1 MVEEFYGKISR
12 SGSNL
17 SDSLEDKLTGDFFGT
32 LRYMDFCDGLQ
43 PVLCGA
49 LRKSEKQQ
57 AESKAAIQLIENV
70 NCTNIKDEEH
80 IKFWPKHDLGELDV
94 LLEFDNCYIGIEV
107 KFQSGLSSDDQLI
120 REANILCDLPKDKK
134 KILLFIAKHE
144 SCISVYRKYKKDI
157 SKQGVHFVFAS
168 WEDILQSMKDILN
181 GGKGSKYTFGQKL
194 MICDLVRLLTRKD
207 FDTFLSMTNGISD
220 RPDQPI
226 EKKGYFMLDDKNH
239 KDDTMNY
246 KNAAFV
252 VFMTYKN
259 VGKLREAIKSESENE
274 DCEYTFI
281 KNQNKNK
288 EKGYEYPA
296 AGMVN
301 DFWWLFSKEANS
313 GSGGT
318 SLYAINIFLT
328 DTNEDAPSEPIFR
341 VLRYISPNAISKK
354 LTGKKLVDA
363 FDENADAERN
373 TRDIVVD
380 EIPMTLHQ
388 RDINDSEKHA
398 GLRGCYYVDLPLMSI
413 SEDDIVHIFHI
424 FDELSKQS
432 DIAYSQQATNEE

>member
-43 PVLCGA
+43 PILCGA

-57 AESKAAIQLIENV
+57 AESQDVIQLIENV

-107 KFQSGLSSDDQLI
+107 KYKSGLSSDDQLI

-144 SCISVYRKYKKDI
+144 SCLSVYRKYKKDI

-168 WEDILQSMKDILN
+168 WEDILQSMKDILH
-181 GGKGSKYTFGQKL
+181 GGKGSNYTFGQKL
-194 MICDLVRLLTRKD
+194 MIRDLVRLLTRKD
-207 FDTFLSMTNGISD
+207 FETFLSMTNGISD
-220 RPDQPI
+220 RPDQSI
-226 EKKGYFMLDDKNH
+226 EKKGYFMVDNN
-239 KDDTMNY
+239 KDYATNY

-259 VGKLREAIKSESENE
+259 VDKLLKDIKSESENE

-281 KNQNKNK
+281 NRPKDTDN
-288 EKGYEYPA
+288 GI
-296 AGMVN
+296 VV
-301 DFWWLFSKEANS
+301 DIWLTFSKEANI
-313 GSGGT
+313 GSGDT
-318 SLYAINIFLT
+318 SLYAVNIFLT
-328 DTNEDAPSEPIFR
+328 NPNEKHPADPIFR
-341 VLRYISPNAISKK
+341 VLRYISPIAISKK
-354 LTGKKLVDA
+354 LTAKKLAEA
-363 FDENADAERN
+363 FDDTANAERD
-373 TRDIVVD
+373 TCDIVVD
-380 EIPMTLHQ
+380 GMTMTLHQ
-388 RDINDSEKHA
+388 RDINNSEKHA
-398 GLRGCYYVDLPLMSI
+398 GLRGCYYVDSPLMSI
-413 SEDDIVHIFHI
+413 SKDDIKRVFHI

>member
-17 SDSLEDKLTGDFFGT
+17 SDNLEDKLTGDFFGT

-43 PVLCGA
+43 PILCGA

-194 MICDLVRLLTRKD
+194 MICDLMRLLTRKG

-239 KDDTMNY
+239 KNDTMNY

-281 KNQNKNK
+281 NRPKDTDN
-288 EKGYEYPA
+288 GI
-296 AGMVN
+296 VV
-301 DFWWLFSKEANS
+301 DIWLTFSKEANI
-313 GSGGT
+313 GSGDT
-318 SLYAINIFLT
+318 SLYAVNIFLT
-328 DTNEDAPSEPIFR
+328 NPNEKHPADPIFR
-341 VLRYISPNAISKK
+341 VLRYISPIAISKK
-354 LTGKKLVDA
+354 LTAKKLAEA
-363 FDENADAERN
+363 FDDTANAERN
-373 TRDIVVD
+373 ARDIVVD
-380 EIPMTLHQ
+380 GMTMTLHQ
-388 RDINDSEKHA
+388 RDINNSEKHA
-398 GLRGCYYVDLPLMSI
+398 GLRGCYYVDSPLMSI
-413 SEDDIVHIFHI
+413 SKDDIKRVFHI

>member
-43 PVLCGA
+43 PILCGA

-57 AESKAAIQLIENV
+57 AESQAAIQLIENV

-120 REANILCDLPKDKK
+120 REANILCDLPKEKK

-168 WEDILQSMKDILN
+168 WEDILQSMKDILH
-181 GGKGSKYTFGQKL
+181 GGKRSKYTFGQKL
-194 MICDLVRLLTRKD
+194 MICDLVRLLTRKG

-239 KDDTMNY
+239 KADTMNY

-281 KNQNKNK
+281 NRPEDTDN
-288 EKGYEYPA
+288 GI
-296 AGMVN
+296 VV
-301 DFWWLFSKEANS
+301 DIWLTFSKEANT
-313 GSGGT
+313 GSGDT
-318 SLYAINIFLT
+318 SLYAVNIFLT
-328 DTNEDAPSEPIFR
+328 NPNEEHPADPIFR
-341 VLRYISPNAISKK
+341 VLRYISPNAISKN
-354 LTGKKLVDA
+354 LTGENLAEA
-363 FDENADAERN
+363 FDDTANAERD
-373 TRDIVVD
+373 TCDIVVD
-380 EIPMTLHQ
+380 GMTMTLHQ
-388 RDINDSEKHA
+388 RDINNSEKHA

-413 SEDDIVHIFHI
+413 SKDDIKRVFHI

>member
-43 PVLCGA
+43 PILCGA

-57 AESKAAIQLIENV
+57 AESQAAIQLIENV

-120 REANILCDLPKDKK
+120 REANILCDLPKEKK

-168 WEDILQSMKDILN
+168 WEDILQSMKDILH
-181 GGKGSKYTFGQKL
+181 GGKRSKYTFGQKL
-194 MICDLVRLLTRKD
+194 MICDLVRLLTRKG
-207 FDTFLSMTNGISD
+207 FDTFLSMTNGIAD
-220 RPDQPI
+220 KLGQLI
-226 EKKGYFMLDDKNH
+226 EEEEYFMEDRKNN
-239 KDDTMNY
+239 KDYATNY

-259 VGKLREAIKSESENE
+259 IEKLLKEIKSKSE
-274 DCEYTFI
+274 EYGYAFI
-281 KNQNKNK
+281 KKK
-288 EKGYEYPA
+288 EETC
-296 AGMVN
+296 AGIV
-301 DFWWLFSKEANS
+301 DDIWLTFSKEANT
-313 GSGGT
+313 GSGAT
-318 SLYAINIFLT
+318 SLYAVNIFLT
-328 DTNEDAPSEPIFR
+328 NTNEKHPSEPIFR
-341 VLRYISPNAISKK
+341 VLRYISPNAISKNLTRRK
-354 LTGKKLVDA
+354 LAEA
-363 FDENADAERN
+363 FDKNANAERN
-373 TRDIVVD
+373 ACNIVVD
-380 EIPMTLHQ
+380 GISMTLHQ
-388 RDINDSEKHA
+388 RDINNPKDHA
-398 GLRGCYYVDLPLMSI
+398 GLQRCYYVDLPLMSI
-413 SEDDIVHIFHI
+413 SNDDIVHIFHI

>member
-43 PVLCGA
+43 PILCGA

-57 AESKAAIQLIENV
+57 AESKAAIQLIENA
-70 NCTNIKDEEH
+70 NCTNIKDEEN

-94 LLEFDNCYIGIEV
+94 LLNFDNCCIGIEV

-120 REANILCDLPKDKK
+120 REANILCDLVKDKK

-144 SCISVYRKYKKDI
+144 SCISVYRKYKNII
-157 SKQGVHFVFAS
+157 SKDVHFVFAS

-194 MICDLVRLLTRKD
+194 MIRDLVRLLTRKD
-207 FDTFLSMTNGISD
+207 FDTFLSMTNGIAD
-220 RPDQPI
+220 KLGQLI
-226 EKKGYFMLDDKNH
+226 EKERYFMEDNN
-239 KDDTMNY
+239 KDYTTNY

-259 VGKLREAIKSESENE
+259 VDKLLKAIKSESENK

-281 KNQNKNK
+281 NRPEDTDN
-288 EKGYEYPA
+288 GI
-296 AGMVN
+296 VV
-301 DFWWLFSKEANS
+301 DIWLTFSKEANT
-313 GSGGT
+313 GSGDT
-318 SLYAINIFLT
+318 SLYAVNIFLT
-328 DTNEDAPSEPIFR
+328 NTNEDDPSDPIFR
-341 VLRYISPNAISKK
+341 VLRYISPIAISKK
-354 LTGKKLVDA
+354 LTAKKLAEA
-363 FDENADAERN
+363 FDDNADAERD
-373 TRDIVVD
+373 TCDIVVD
-380 EIPMTLHQ
+380 EIAMTLHQ
-388 RDINDSEKHA
+388 RDINNSEKHA

-413 SEDDIVHIFHI
+413 SKDDIVHIFHI

>member
-43 PVLCGA
+43 PILCGA

-57 AESKAAIQLIENV
+57 AESQAAIQLIGNA

-107 KFQSGLSSDDQLI
+107 KFKSGLSSDDQLI

-134 KILLFIAKHE
+134 KILLFVAKHE

-168 WEDILQSMKDILN
+168 WEDILQSMKDILH
-181 GGKGSKYTFGQKL
+181 GGKGSNYTFGQKL
-194 MICDLVRLLTRKD
+194 MISDLIRLLTRKD
-207 FDTFLSMTNGISD
+207 LDTFLSMTNGIAD
-220 RPDQPI
+220 KLGQLI
-226 EKKGYFMLDDKNH
+226 EKERYFMADRKNN
-239 KDDTMNY
+239 KDYATNY

-259 VGKLREAIKSESENE
+259 VDKLLKDIKSESKNE

-281 KNQNKNK
+281 NRPEDTDN
-288 EKGYEYPA
+288 GI
-296 AGMVN
+296 VV
-301 DFWWLFSKEANS
+301 DIWLTFSKEANI
-313 GSGGT
+313 GSGDT
-318 SLYAINIFLT
+318 SLYAVNIFLT
-328 DTNEDAPSEPIFR
+328 NPNEEHPADPIFR
-341 VLRYISPNAISKK
+341 VLRYISPIAISKK
-354 LTGKKLVDA
+354 LTAKKLAKA
-363 FDENADAERN
+363 FDDTANTERN
-373 TRDIVVD
+373 TCDIVVD
-380 EIPMTLHQ
+380 GMTMTLHQ
-388 RDINDSEKHA
+388 RDINNSEKHA

-413 SEDDIVHIFHI
+413 SNDDIKRVFHM

>member
-17 SDSLEDKLTGDFFGT
+17 SDSSEDKLTGDFFGT

-43 PVLCGA
+43 PILCGA

-57 AESKAAIQLIENV
+57 AESQAAIQLIENA
-70 NCTNIKDEEH
+70 NCTNISDEEH

-94 LLEFDNCYIGIEV
+94 LLNFDNCCIGIEV

-120 REANILCDLPKDKK
+120 REANILCDLAKDKK

-144 SCISVYRKYKKDI
+144 SCISVYRKYKNII
-157 SKQGVHFVFAS
+157 SKDVHFVFAS

-194 MICDLVRLLTRKD
+194 MIRDLVRLLTRKN
-207 FDTFLSMTNGISD
+207 FETFLSMTNGIAD
-220 RPDQPI
+220 TLGQLI
-226 EKKGYFMLDDKNH
+226 EKDVDVMLNDKNY
-239 KDDTMNY
+239 KDYTTNY
-246 KNAAFV
+246 KNAAYV

-259 VGKLREAIKSESENE
+259 VEKLREAIKSKSE
-274 DCEYTFI
+274 EYGYVFI
-281 KNQNKNK
+281 
-288 EKGYEYPA
+288 KGYEEKRD
-296 AGMVN
+296 GIV
-301 DFWWLFSKEANS
+301 DDIWLTFSKEANT
-313 GSGGT
+313 GSGDT
-318 SLYAINIFLT
+318 SLYAVNIFLT
-328 DTNEDAPSEPIFR
+328 NTNEEHPSEPIFR

-354 LTGKKLVDA
+354 LTRENLADA
-363 FDENADAERN
+363 FDDTANTERN
-373 TRDIVVD
+373 ACDIVVD

-388 RDINDSEKHA
+388 RDINNPKDYA
-398 GLRGCYYVDLPLMSI
+398 GLQGCYYVDLPLMSI
-413 SEDDIVHIFHI
+413 SQDDIKRVFHI

>member
-43 PVLCGA
+43 PILCGA

-57 AESKAAIQLIENV
+57 AESQAAIQLIENV

-134 KILLFIAKHE
+134 KILLFIAKQE

-194 MICDLVRLLTRKD
+194 MISDLMRLLIRKD
-207 FDTFLSMTNGISD
+207 FDTFLSMTNGIVD
-220 RPDQPI
+220 KLGQLI
-226 EKKGYFMLDDKNH
+226 EEEEYFMEDRKNN
-239 KDDTMNY
+239 KDYATNY

-259 VGKLREAIKSESENE
+259 VEKLLKEIKSKSE
-274 DCEYTFI
+274 EYGYAFI
-281 KNQNKNK
+281 KKK
-288 EKGYEYPA
+288 EETC
-296 AGMVN
+296 AGIV
-301 DFWWLFSKEANS
+301 DDIWLTFSKEANT
-313 GSGGT
+313 GSGAT
-318 SLYAINIFLT
+318 SLYAVNIFLT
-328 DTNEDAPSEPIFR
+328 NTNEKHPSEPIFR
-341 VLRYISPNAISKK
+341 VLRYISPNAISKNLTRRK
-354 LTGKKLVDA
+354 LANA
-363 FDENADAERN
+363 FDKNANAERN
-373 TRDIVVD
+373 ACNIVVD

-388 RDINDSEKHA
+388 RDINNPKDYA
-398 GLRGCYYVDLPLMSI
+398 GLQGCYYVDLPLMSI
-413 SEDDIVHIFHI
+413 SKDDIVHIFHI

>member
-17 SDSLEDKLTGDFFGT
+17 SDNSEDKLTGDFFGA

-43 PVLCGA
+43 PILCGA

-57 AESKAAIQLIENV
+57 AESQAAIQLIGNV
-70 NCTNIKDEEH
+70 NCTNISDEEH

-107 KFQSGLSSDDQLI
+107 KFKSGLSSDDQLI

-144 SCISVYRKYKKDI
+144 ACLSVYRKHKNII
-157 SKQGVHFVFAS
+157 SKDVHFVFAS
-168 WEDILQSMKDILN
+168 WEDILQSMKDILH

-194 MICDLVRLLTRKD
+194 MICDLVRLLTRKG

-226 EKKGYFMLDDKNH
+226 EKKGYFMVDNN
-239 KDDTMNY
+239 KDYTTNY

-259 VGKLREAIKSESENE
+259 VDKLLKAIKSESENE

-281 KNQNKNK
+281 NRPEDTDN
-288 EKGYEYPA
+288 GI
-296 AGMVN
+296 V
-301 DFWWLFSKEANS
+301 DDIWLTFSKEANT
-313 GSGGT
+313 GSGDT
-318 SLYAINIFLT
+318 SLYAVNIFLT
-328 DTNEDAPSEPIFR
+328 NPNEEHPADPIFR
-341 VLRYISPNAISKK
+341 VLRYISPIAISKK
-354 LTGKKLVDA
+354 LTEKELAEA
-363 FDENADAERN
+363 FDDTANAERD
-373 TRDIVVD
+373 TCDIVVD
-380 EIPMTLHQ
+380 EIAMTLYQ
-388 RDINDSEKHA
+388 RDINNSKKHA
-398 GLRGCYYVDLPLMSI
+398 GLQGCYYVDLPLMSI
-413 SEDDIVHIFHI
+413 SKDDIKRVFHI

>member
-17 SDSLEDKLTGDFFGT
+17 SDSLEDKLTGDFFGA

-43 PVLCGA
+43 PILCGA

-57 AESKAAIQLIENV
+57 AESQAAIQLIGNV
-70 NCTNIKDEEH
+70 NCTNISDEEH

-107 KFQSGLSSDDQLI
+107 KFKSGLSSDDQLI

-144 SCISVYRKYKKDI
+144 ACLSVYRKHKNII
-157 SKQGVHFVFAS
+157 SKDVHFVFAS
-168 WEDILQSMKDILN
+168 WEDILQSMKDILH

-194 MICDLVRLLTRKD
+194 MICDLVRLLTRKG

-226 EKKGYFMLDDKNH
+226 EKKGYFMVDNN
-239 KDDTMNY
+239 KDYTTNY

-259 VGKLREAIKSESENE
+259 VDKLLKAIKSESENE

-281 KNQNKNK
+281 NRPEDTDN
-288 EKGYEYPA
+288 GI
-296 AGMVN
+296 V
-301 DFWWLFSKEANS
+301 DDIWLTFSKEANT
-313 GSGGT
+313 GSGDT
-318 SLYAINIFLT
+318 SLYAINIILT
-328 DTNEDAPSEPIFR
+328 NTNEADPSDPIFR
-341 VLRYISPNAISKK
+341 VLRYISPIAISKK
-354 LTGKKLVDA
+354 LTEKELAEA
-363 FDENADAERN
+363 FDDTANAERD
-373 TRDIVVD
+373 TCDIVVD
-380 EIPMTLHQ
+380 EIAMTLYQ
-388 RDINDSEKHA
+388 RDINNSKKHA
-398 GLRGCYYVDLPLMSI
+398 GLQGCYYVDLPLMSI
-413 SEDDIVHIFHI
+413 SKDDIKRVFHI

>member
-70 NCTNIKDEEH
+70 NCTNIRDEEH

-144 SCISVYRKYKKDI
+144 ACLSVYRKHKNII
-157 SKQGVHFVFAS
+157 SKDVHFVFAS

-194 MICDLVRLLTRKD
+194 MIRDLVRLLTRKD

-220 RPDQPI
+220 TLGQLI
-226 EKKGYFMLDDKNH
+226 EKEVYFMADHKNN
-239 KDDTMNY
+239 KDYTTNY

-259 VGKLREAIKSESENE
+259 VDKLLKAIKSESENK

-281 KNQNKNK
+281 NRPEDTDN
-288 EKGYEYPA
+288 GI
-296 AGMVN
+296 VV
-301 DFWWLFSKEANS
+301 DIWLTFSKEANT
-313 GSGGT
+313 GSGDT
-318 SLYAINIFLT
+318 SLYAVNIFLT
-328 DTNEDAPSEPIFR
+328 NTNEEHPSDPIFR
-341 VLRYISPNAISKK
+341 VLRYISPIAISKK
-354 LTGKKLVDA
+354 LTAKKLAEA

-380 EIPMTLHQ
+380 KIPMTLHQ
-388 RDINDSEKHA
+388 RDINNSEKHA

-413 SEDDIVHIFHI
+413 SNDDIKRVFHM

>member
-43 PVLCGA
+43 PILCGA

-80 IKFWPKHDLGELDV
+80 IKFWPKHDRGELDV

-107 KFQSGLSSDDQLI
+107 KLQSGLSSDDQLI
-120 REANILCDLPKDKK
+120 REANILCDLAKDKK
-134 KILLFIAKHE
+134 KILLFIAKHG
-144 SCISVYRKYKKDI
+144 SCISVYRKYKDIIRKD
-157 SKQGVHFVFAS
+157 VHFVFAS
-168 WEDILQSMKDILN
+168 WEDILQSMKDILH
-181 GGKGSKYTFGQKL
+181 GGKGSKYPFGQKL

-220 RPDQPI
+220 KLGQLI
-226 EKKGYFMLDDKNH
+226 EKEGYFMADHKNN
-239 KDDTMNY
+239 KDYTTNY
-246 KNAAFV
+246 KHAAIV

-259 VGKLREAIKSESENE
+259 VEKLLKEIESKSKE
-274 DCEYTFI
+274 CGYVFI
-281 KNQNKNK
+281 KWYE
-288 EKGYEYPA
+288 EKC
-296 AGMVN
+296 AGIV
-301 DFWWLFSKEANS
+301 DDIWLTFSKEANT
-313 GSGGT
+313 GSGDT
-318 SLYAINIFLT
+318 SLYAVNIFLT
-328 DTNEDAPSEPIFR
+328 NTNEDDPSDPIFR
-341 VLRYISPNAISKK
+341 VLRYISPNAISKN
-354 LTGKKLVDA
+354 LTREKLVDT
-363 FDENADAERN
+363 FDKNANAERD
-373 TRDIVVD
+373 TCDIVVD
-380 EIPMTLHQ
+380 GMTMTLHQ
-388 RDINDSEKHA
+388 RDINNSKKHA
-398 GLRGCYYVDLPLMSI
+398 GLQGCYYVDLPLMSI
-413 SEDDIVHIFHI
+413 SQDDIKRVFHI

>member
-43 PVLCGA
+43 PILCGA

-57 AESKAAIQLIENV
+57 AESQAAIQLIENV

-80 IKFWPKHDLGELDV
+80 IKFWPKHDRGELDV

-107 KFQSGLSSDDQLI
+107 KFKSGLSSDDQLI

-144 SCISVYRKYKKDI
+144 SCISVYRKYKDII
-157 SKQGVHFVFAS
+157 SKDVHFVFAS
-168 WEDILQSMKDILN
+168 WEDILQSLKDILN

-194 MICDLVRLLTRKD
+194 MISDLVRLLTRKD
-207 FDTFLSMTNGISD
+207 FDTFLSMTNGIAD
-220 RPDQPI
+220 KLGQLI
-226 EKKGYFMLDDKNH
+226 EKEGYFMLNH
-239 KDDTMNY
+239 KDYATNY

-259 VGKLREAIKSESENE
+259 IQKLRKAIKSESENE
-274 DCEYTFI
+274 NCEYTFI
-281 KNQNKNK
+281 KKQNKNK
-288 EKGYEYPA
+288 EKEYEYPA
-296 AGMVN
+296 AGIVN
-301 DFWWLFSKEANS
+301 DFWWLFSKEANT
-313 GSGGT
+313 GSGET
-318 SLYAINIFLT
+318 SLYAINIILT
-328 DTNEDAPSEPIFR
+328 NTDEDDPSEPIFR
-341 VLRYISPNAISKK
+341 VLRYISPNAISKN
-354 LTGKKLVDA
+354 LTGKELAEA
-363 FDENADAERN
+363 FDDTANTERN

-380 EIPMTLHQ
+380 GMTMTLHQ
-388 RDINDSEKHA
+388 RDINNSEKHA
-398 GLRGCYYVDLPLMSI
+398 GLRGCYYVDSPLMSI
-413 SEDDIVHIFHI
+413 SKDDIKRVFHI

>member
-43 PVLCGA
+43 PILCGA

-57 AESKAAIQLIENV
+57 AESQAAIQLIENA
-70 NCTNIKDEEH
+70 NCTNISDEEH

-94 LLEFDNCYIGIEV
+94 LLNFDNCCIGIEV

-120 REANILCDLPKDKK
+120 REANILCDLAKDKK

-144 SCISVYRKYKKDI
+144 ACISVYRKYKNII
-157 SKQGVHFVFAS
+157 SKDVHFVFAS
-168 WEDILQSMKDILN
+168 WEDILQSMKDILH

-194 MICDLVRLLTRKD
+194 MIRDLVRLLTRKD
-207 FDTFLSMTNGISD
+207 LDTFLSMTNGIAD
-220 RPDQPI
+220 KLGQLI
-226 EKKGYFMLDDKNH
+226 EKERYFMADRKNN
-239 KDDTMNY
+239 KDYTTNY

-259 VGKLREAIKSESENE
+259 VEKLLKEIESKSKE
-274 DCEYTFI
+274 CGYVFI
-281 KNQNKNK
+281 KWYE
-288 EKGYEYPA
+288 EKC
-296 AGMVN
+296 AGIV
-301 DFWWLFSKEANS
+301 DDIWLTFSKEANT
-313 GSGGT
+313 GSGDT
-318 SLYAINIFLT
+318 SLYAVNIFLT
-328 DTNEDAPSEPIFR
+328 NTNEDDPSDPIFR
-341 VLRYISPNAISKK
+341 VLRYISPNAISKN
-354 LTGKKLVDA
+354 LTREKLVDT
-363 FDENADAERN
+363 FDKNANAERD
-373 TRDIVVD
+373 TCDIVVD
-380 EIPMTLHQ
+380 EITMTLHQ
-388 RDINDSEKHA
+388 RDINNSKKHA
-398 GLRGCYYVDLPLMSI
+398 GLQGCYYVDLPLMSI
-413 SEDDIVHIFHI
+413 SQDDIKRVFHI

>member
-43 PVLCGA
+43 PILCGA

-57 AESKAAIQLIENV
+57 AESQAAIQLIENV
-70 NCTNIKDEEH
+70 NCTNIKDEKH

-181 GGKGSKYTFGQKL
+181 GGKGNNYTFGQKL
-194 MICDLVRLLTRKD
+194 MISDLIRLLTRKD
-207 FDTFLSMTNGISD
+207 FETFLSMTNGIAD
-220 RPDQPI
+220 KLGQLI
-226 EKKGYFMLDDKNH
+226 EEEEYFMEDRKNN
-239 KDDTMNY
+239 KDYATNY

-259 VGKLREAIKSESENE
+259 IEKLLKEIKSKSE
-274 DCEYTFI
+274 EYGYAFI
-281 KNQNKNK
+281 KKK
-288 EKGYEYPA
+288 EETC
-296 AGMVN
+296 AGIV
-301 DFWWLFSKEANS
+301 DDIWLTFSKEANT
-313 GSGGT
+313 GSGAT
-318 SLYAINIFLT
+318 SLYAVNIFLT
-328 DTNEDAPSEPIFR
+328 NTNEKHPSEPIFR
-341 VLRYISPNAISKK
+341 VLRYISPNAISKNLTRRK
-354 LTGKKLVDA
+354 LAEA
-363 FDENADAERN
+363 FDKNANAERN
-373 TRDIVVD
+373 ACNIVVD
-380 EIPMTLHQ
+380 GISMTLHQ
-388 RDINDSEKHA
+388 RDINNPKDHA
-398 GLRGCYYVDLPLMSI
+398 GLQRCYYVDLPLMSI
-413 SEDDIVHIFHI
+413 SNDDIVHIFHI

>member
-43 PVLCGA
+43 PILCGA

-57 AESKAAIQLIENV
+57 AESQAAIQLIENV

-80 IKFWPKHDLGELDV
+80 IKFWPKHDRGELDV

-120 REANILCDLPKDKK
+120 REANILCDLSKDKK
-134 KILLFIAKHE
+134 RILLFIAKHE
-144 SCISVYRKYKKDI
+144 SCLSVYRKYKDII
-157 SKQGVHFVFAS
+157 SKDVHFVFAS
-168 WEDILQSMKDILN
+168 WEDILQSIKDILH

-313 GSGGT
+313 GSGDT
-318 SLYAINIFLT
+318 SLYAINIILT
-328 DTNEDAPSEPIFR
+328 NTNEDAPSEPIFR
-341 VLRYISPNAISKK
+341 VLRYISPNAISKN
-354 LTGKKLVDA
+354 LTGKKLAEA

-373 TRDIVVD
+373 ACDIVVD

-388 RDINDSEKHA
+388 RDINNSKDHA
-398 GLRGCYYVDLPLMSI
+398 GLQRCYYVDLPLMSI
-413 SEDDIVHIFHI
+413 SKDDIKRVFHI